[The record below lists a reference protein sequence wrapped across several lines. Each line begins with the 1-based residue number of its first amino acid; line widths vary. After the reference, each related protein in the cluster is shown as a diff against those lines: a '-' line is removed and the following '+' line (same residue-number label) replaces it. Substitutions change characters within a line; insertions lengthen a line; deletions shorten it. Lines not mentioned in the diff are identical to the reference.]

1 MERADSIVVQYHTA
15 VCTLQEAAEEVRAV
29 SAHVET
35 FLQGENV
42 KSDLMQEMLLRFIEE
57 SRAQAKKNAVLWEA
71 LSKYLEASGF
81 PLS

>member
-1 MERADSIVVQYHTA
+1 M
-15 VCTLQEAAEEVRAV
+15 